1 MSERLLSRTGRG
13 AVSVTVLIALI
24 CGLFL
29 TTSMVTAGAP
39 AATRSIPAP
48 VTEGVPRFEASA
60 CAFRIPEAQQRDGT
74 VTCGYVVVF
83 ERRDQPGKTIR
94 LPVAVY
100 RAASPAPAPEPI
112 MLLAGGPGQGGQVFA
127 NGLASPAFY
136 GQVAANNDVI
146 VLDQRGTGGA
156 QPSLQCP
163 EVGGNFGIAPT
174 FESIITPLE
183 IILACRDR
191 LEREGIDLRG
201 YTTSENA
208 ADINDIRAALG
219 YERMNIFGAS
229 YGSELGLAIARDFP
243 QFVRASV
250 LESIVPLDTNYIL
263 DIGVSFDTSL
273 NELFRACAANEACS
287 AAYPDLRGTFQT
299 TVRQLND
306 SPGFLTL
313 RNPRTNGFQDFQI
326 LSGDLFSNLLFRF
339 MYNTSYIP
347 FLPDLIGRVGNGD
360 TAFLSRLLQQPDDPN
375 AVQPP
380 TALGLHYSI
389 VCTQDFSGGA
399 RERARVANEPLLPE
413 TRAAR
418 EPSIESYFGIC
429 NRWPS
434 QGADPKADLPAT
446 SDVPTLLLNGQFDP
460 ITPPFYGEQ
469 AVRNLS
475 RGVNVTLP
483 GGGHSP
489 AGLTNTVRICGL
501 TIMLSFL
508 ANPEAPETGCTET
521 VGFSYRPVPGP
532 NEPIVPPPP
541 DPPGPVPPLPPDPN
555 PSPVP
560 ATPTP
565 APSTPVPSTPTPVP
579 AANTPVPP
587 TPTPSPTQ
595 PPSEPFPSSRP
606 PRGAD
611 GTPGRSS
618 SVVISLLLVGVVS
631 GGLLTRRRRDD

>member
-1 MSERLLSRTGRG
+1 MSERLARKTGRG
-13 AVSVTVLIALI
+13 TVSVAVLLALI

-29 TTSMVTAGAP
+29 TTSLVTAGAP
-39 AATRSIPAP
+39 VAARSIPAP
-48 VTEGVPRFEASA
+48 VTEGVPRFEPSA
-60 CAFRIPEAQQRDGT
+60 CAFTIPETQRADGT

-100 RAASPAPAPEPI
+100 RAASPTPAPEPI

-163 EVGGNFGIAPT
+163 EAGGGFGIAPT

-229 YGSELGLAIARDFP
+229 YGSELDLAIARDFP
-243 QFVRASV
+243 QFVRASA
-250 LESIVPLDTNYIL
+250 LESNIPLETNYIL
-263 DIGVSFDTSL
+263 DVGVSFDTSL
-273 NELFRACAANEACS
+273 NELFRACAANEACR
-287 AAYPDLRGTFQT
+287 AAYPDLRGTFQA
-299 TVRQLND
+299 TVWQLNA

-313 RNPRTNGFQDFQI
+313 RNTRTNALQDFQI
-326 LSGDLFSNLLFRF
+326 LSGDLFSNLLFQF

-360 TAFLSRLLQQPDDPN
+360 TAFLSRLLQQPIDPN
-375 AVQPP
+375 AAQPP

-389 VCTQDFSGGA
+389 VCTQDFSGDA

-434 QGADPKADLPAT
+434 QGADAKADLPAT

-469 AVRNLS
+469 AVRHLS

-489 AGLTNTVRICGL
+489 AGLTNAVRICGL

-508 ANPEAPETGCTET
+508 ANPEAPDTGCTQT

-541 DPPGPVPPLPPDPN
+541 DPPGPVPPPPGPN
-555 PSPVP
+555 PSP
-560 ATPTP
+560 AATP
-565 APSTPVPSTPTPVP
+565 APSTPVPSTSTPVP
-579 AANTPVPP
+579 AANTPA

-595 PPSEPFPSSRP
+595 PPSEPFPSERP
-606 PRGAD
+606 PRGASGD
-611 GTPGRSS
+611 GGGSS
-618 SVVISLLLVGVVS
+618 SVVISLLLLGVVS
-631 GGLLTRRRRDD
+631 GGVLTRRRRED